1 MVSSSGRAAALRTTA
16 RLIADTVTGWWRD
29 DGPRLGA
36 ALSYY
41 TAFSLAPVL
50 ILSVG
55 VAGLV
60 FGAEAASGRIVAELR
75 GLMGPDGARAIQ
87 TLIERASLRSDAGW
101 SATVFG
107 IATILFGASGAFAE
121 LQHALNAIWNAK
133 PARRRGLMPLLR
145 TRLLSFSMVL
155 AIGFLLLV
163 SLVVSAGVTALDA
176 LAGDLGRYQPL
187 LVVFNAVVSYTVVA
201 VLFALMFRVLPDA
214 RIPWRDIWPGAAVA
228 ALLFVLGK
236 FAIGFYIGNTAVAS
250 VYGAASS
257 LAVLLV
263 WVYYSAQT
271 LFLGAELSQAL
282 CRQREAVST

>member
-1 MVSSSGRAAALRTTA
+1 MQSSGRAAALRTSA
-16 RLIADTVTGWWRD
+16 RVIGEAVTGWWRD
-29 DGPRLGA
+29 DGLRLGA

-41 TAFSLAPVL
+41 TVFSLAPVL
-50 ILSVG
+50 ILSVA
-55 VAGLV
+55 VAGFA

-75 GLMGPDGARAIQ
+75 GLMGPDGASAIQ
-87 TLIERASLRSDAGW
+87 TLIERASLRPGAGW
-101 SATVFG
+101 SATLFG
-107 IATILFGASGAFAE
+107 VATILFGASGAFAE
-121 LQHALNAIWNAK
+121 LQHALNSIWDAK
-133 PARRRGLMPLLR
+133 PPRRSSWLVILR

-155 AIGFLLLV
+155 AIGFLLIV
-163 SLVVSAGVTALDA
+163 SLVVSAALAALDDLVGDVGRLQPV
-176 LAGDLGRYQPL
+176 LA
-187 LVVFNAVVSYTVVA
+187 AVNGVLSWAVIA
-201 VLFALMFRVLPDA
+201 VLFALIFRVLPDT

-263 WVYYSAQT
+263 WVYYSAQS

-282 CRQREAVST
+282 CRQRAVCT